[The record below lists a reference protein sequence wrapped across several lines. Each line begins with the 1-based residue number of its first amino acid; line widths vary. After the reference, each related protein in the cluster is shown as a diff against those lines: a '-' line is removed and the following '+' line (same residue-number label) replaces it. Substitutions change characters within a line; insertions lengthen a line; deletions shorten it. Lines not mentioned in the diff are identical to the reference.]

1 MVAQAGRC
9 AWCWWVDPIAKRC
22 NACKDTEAEVWFCSL
37 VCQRK
42 AWPTHKQE
50 CGSALDRLCL
60 ALERNASTIDTQHAA
75 EQVRANEIDDAQR
88 AAQN

>member
-1 MVAQAGRC
+1 MRRRSASAQVFYCDA
-9 AWCWWVDPIAKRC
+9 A
-22 NACKDTEAEVWFCSL
+22 
-37 VCQRK
+37 CQRK

-60 ALERNASTIDTQHAA
+60 ALERNASTIDTRHAA
-75 EQVRANEIDDAQR
+75 EQVLANEAYDARR